1 MLSPFPPAWR
11 SEVPRGRWLHGVVAT
26 GLLLGWLAASP
37 AVRAG
42 DATAGADVSKSECAE
57 CHTVKEGRNKKGPSL
72 FGIVGRQSGSIADY
86 SYSDALKQ
94 AQWTW
99 TQDKLHWYLSQP
111 AKTANPGT
119 KMKYDGLT
127 DAKQLDD
134 LLSYLSSVH

>member
-1 MLSPFPPAWR
+1 MLSPFPPASR
-11 SEVPRGRWLHGVVAT
+11 SEDHRGRWLHGVALAS
-26 GLLLGWLAASP
+26 LLLGWAAASP
-37 AVRAG
+37 VARAG
-42 DATAGADVSKSECAE
+42 DAAAGADVFKSECAE

-86 SYSDALKQ
+86 NYSDALKQ

>member
-1 MLSPFPPAWR
+1 MLSPSPPAWR
-11 SEVPRGRWLHGVVAT
+11 SEAPRSRWPHAVVLG
-26 GLLLGWLAASP
+26 GLMFGWLVTSP
-37 AVRAG
+37 LVRAG
-42 DATAGADVSKSECAE
+42 DASAGADVFKSECAE

-86 SYSDALKQ
+86 NYSDALKQ

>member
-1 MLSPFPPAWR
+1 MA
-11 SEVPRGRWLHGVVAT
+11 
-26 GLLLGWLAASP
+26 GLLFGWYAASP

-42 DATAGADVSKSECAE
+42 DASAGADVFKSECAE
-57 CHTVKEGRNKKGPSL
+57 CHAVKEGRNKKGPSL
-72 FGIVGRQSGSIADY
+72 FGIVGRPSGSIADY

-94 AQWTW
+94 ANWTW
-99 TQDKLHWYLSQP
+99 TADKLHWYLSQP

-134 LLSYLSSVH
+134 LLSYLGNVH